1 MAAQRQAAITTEA
14 ASRIGMT
21 DTPIVPDA
29 AVAARSR
36 LLRPEIMAPRVLGL
50 VSDATT
56 QKRRAALSGGSLG
69 HLASSGRSGGKVAS
83 KSSTTPIEPD

>member
-36 LLRPEIMAPRVLGL
+36 LLRPAG
-50 VSDATT
+50 
-56 QKRRAALSGGSLG
+56 RRFPAAHWDTLLPP
-69 HLASSGRSGGKVAS
+69 AETAEKWPQRTPQYRSSR
-83 KSSTTPIEPD
+83 IEGEELE